1 MSTLSASDFAALL
14 RDELQARGI
23 SRKDFAGTVRVSRNT
38 VTSWTRGRY
47 RPDHEHGERIAAALG
62 MSIDELHGRA
72 MRQPSAGRV
81 AAASRRLP
89 RADREAERIVRQLAA
104 LELDRSL
111 EAIRR
116 ATPDLLRVLAD
127 ARDFAPRGKG
137 AVR

>member
-1 MSTLSASDFAALL
+1 
-14 RDELQARGI
+14 
-23 SRKDFAGTVRVSRNT
+23 
-38 VTSWTRGRY
+38 
-47 RPDHEHGERIAAALG
+47 
-62 MSIDELHGRA
+62 